1 MFVLPL
7 TTLLSPLITVSVE
20 ESVEF
25 PLPTISTLLLS
36 LMLLSSPTIVI
47 VSLLESIV
55 LPLPLISILLFIFLT
70 VLWSPISVIFEQSS

>member
-1 MFVLPL
+1 MLVLPL
-7 TTLLSPLITVSVE
+7 TILLSPFITVSVE
-20 ESVEF
+20 LSVEF

-55 LPLPLISILLFIFLT
+55 LPLPLISI
-70 VLWSPISVIFEQSS
+70 